1 MPKRPPIRVFHVITR
16 MDMGGSAQNTLLT
29 CRGLADRYAVTLAF
43 GPTAESRMTEAERAQ
58 VEAGLDDARRHGV
71 RTLLIPSLV
80 RPIDPV
86 QDALALMEIYRWIRR
101 LAPDIV
107 HTHTSKAGLLGR
119 LAARLARVPKVVHT
133 AHGHVFYGHFGRL
146 LTRLFLVIERLA
158 DRITDRQVAL
168 TRGEGA
174 DDLRLKVT
182 RPEKL
187 VTIHS
192 GVDVARFAAAGEENR
207 AARSDFGLPEAV
219 PIVGFVGWLI
229 PVKGPEVLL
238 DAMGGVWANHPSA
251 VLAYVG
257 KGEMETE
264 LRQRVRDEGLP
275 DRVCFLGWRNDVARV
290 LPLFDLLVLPSRNEG
305 MGRVLVEA
313 MAAGLPVVA
322 SRVGGVPDLVAHGV
336 NGLLVPPG
344 EPPALAAAIGRILG
358 HPDLA
363 RRMGESGR
371 RRASRFS
378 LETMV
383 EKIDALY
390 QELIP
395 IGPYGAF
402 AHAGARP
409 ECGSGGSDD
418 GPASK
423 PAAVSGG

>member
-1 MPKRPPIRVFHVITR
+1 MAKRPPPVHVFHLITR

-43 GPTAESRMTEAERAQ
+43 GPTGESGMTEAERAR
-58 VEAGLDDARRHGV
+58 VAAGLDDARRLGV

-80 RPIDPV
+80 RRIDPLM
-86 QDALALMEIYRWIRR
+86 DLRALADIHRWIRR

-119 LAARLARVPKVVHT
+119 LAARLAGVPQVVHT

-168 TRGEGA
+168 TRGEGE

-182 RPEKL
+182 RPGKL

-207 AARSDFGLPEAV
+207 AARSDFRLPEGV

-238 DAMGGVWANHPSA
+238 DAMDRVWANHPSA
-251 VLAYVG
+251 VIAYVG
-257 KGEMETE
+257 KGEMEEE
-264 LRQRVRDEGLP
+264 LRARVRREGLEG
-275 DRVCFLGWRNDVARV
+275 RVRFLGWREDVECL
-290 LPLFDLLVLPSRNEG
+290 LPLFDILALPSRNEG

-322 SRVGGVPDLVAHGV
+322 SRVGGVPDLVADGE
-336 NGLLVPPG
+336 NGFLVPPDD
-344 EPPALAAAIGRILG
+344 PPALAAAVDAILSD
-358 HPDLA
+358 PALA
-363 RRMGESGR
+363 RRMGAEGR
-371 RRASRFS
+371 RRCGRFG
-378 LETMV
+378 V
-383 EKIDALY
+383 EAMIAKIDALY
-390 QELIP
+390 RDLVP
-395 IGPYGAF
+395 G
-402 AHAGARP
+402 RP
-409 ECGSGGSDD
+409 
-418 GPASK
+418 
-423 PAAVSGG
+423 